1 MLVQEDALYLASKNL
16 CLAPHSSC
24 FSATLPNS
32 ILRRFEAFDSVP
44 DSTPLILNPTKSAS
58 IRPSNKALSMG
69 DLYFH
74 NVHVGDAA
82 LAAAFAGLALGIWV
96 VEKFPLQQ
104 TPEVHLN
111 AQDPDQYAFKKHH
124 RTTPETKTII
134 ITRSEPEHSI
144 VAAHSDLYIPWD
156 QYNDTVGDSAQEH
169 PSISIHIPGLNPFT
183 FTPANIVFPHLN
195 PRAALK
201 TFVMES
207 LAALETFIMDPIAPL
222 KTLIEA
228 KGKVLLALPLVFC
241 AYLLMFAEHR
251 QLRAALKEIDAM
263 KARLKELDALMAVFK
278 EFPVLKES
286 TAALKETSA
295 LNTSNL
301 STLKESFAALKES
314 SASGDS
320 NLSTLKELF
329 EAQKESSTA
338 NNRQLSALNKLFA
351 ALKECSTLNSSDLS
365 ALTESFAALK
375 DSPALNDSALSSFD
389 SHIQRES
396 TSQAKLIEKF
406 RDFSPPYPQ
415 FATNYA
421 QKLAALAP
429 NDYYGHQ
436 MAWVLAT
443 QSTLEHTL
451 YLTDI
456 REGTRGLLDVRDG
469 IANEVE

>member
-1 MLVQEDALYLASKNL
+1 
-16 CLAPHSSC
+16 
-24 FSATLPNS
+24 
-32 ILRRFEAFDSVP
+32 VP
-44 DSTPLILNPTKSAS
+44 DPTPLILNPTKSAS

-82 LAAAFAGLALGIWV
+82 LAAAFAGLALGIWI
-96 VEKFPLQQ
+96 VEKFPFQQ
-104 TPEVHLN
+104 TPEVNLN
-111 AQDPDQYAFKKHH
+111 AQDPDQYTFKKHH
-124 RTTPETKTII
+124 RTTPETKTIV

-156 QYNDTVGDSAQEH
+156 QYNDAVCDSAQEH
-169 PSISIHIPGLNPFT
+169 PSISIHVPGLDPFT
-183 FTPANIVFPHLN
+183 FTQANITFPHLN

-201 TFVMES
+201 TFFMKS
-207 LAALETFIMDPIAPL
+207 LAALKTFIMDPIAPL

-241 AYLLMFAEHR
+241 ACLLMFAEHR

-263 KARLKELDALMAVFK
+263 KARLKELDALKAVFK

-286 TAALKETSA
+286 TAVVKETSA
-295 LNTSNL
+295 LNTGNL

-320 NLSTLKELF
+320 NLSALKELF
-329 EAQKESSTA
+329 EALKESSTA

-351 ALKECSTLNSSDLS
+351 ALNECSTLNSSDLS

-375 DSPALNDSALSSFD
+375 DSFEALKDSSALNDSALSLFD
-389 SHIQRES
+389 SRIQRECI
-396 TSQAKLIEKF
+396 SQAKLIEKF
-406 RDFSPPYPQ
+406 RDFSPPYLQ
-415 FATNYA
+415 FASNYA

-429 NDYYGHQ
+429 DDYYGHQ

-451 YLTDI
+451 YLAGI
-456 REGTRGLLDVRDG
+456 RDGTRGLLDVRDG